1 MALNAQISLSLLAHE
16 SSSGDLAKTVRVT
29 PASYAALVADGSAA
43 GQAQVTWSDSRTLSG
58 ASETLNLAS
67 LADTRDGSPATVT
80 LTSVSAYYVKN
91 SGASTLAFAGAPF
104 PAGGQTVKA
113 GGVAVQC
120 DLSAAGMSTATV
132 TVTGTAGGAYD
143 IVLIGRG
150 SVS

>member
-1 MALNAQISLSLLAHE
+1 
-16 SSSGDLAKTVRVT
+16 
-29 PASYAALVADGSAA
+29 LVADGAAA
-43 GQAQVTWSDSRTLSG
+43 GQAQVAWSDSRTLSG
-58 ASETLNLAS
+58 GSETLNLAS
-67 LADTRDGSPATVT
+67 LADIRDGSPATVT
-80 LTSVSAYYVKN
+80 LASVSAYYVKN
-91 SGASTLAFAGAPF
+91 SGSSDLAFTGAPF

-132 TVTGTAGGAYD
+132 TVNGTAGGAYD